1 MIDSQELEAL
11 GIEDFRSTGIDYM
24 ANQMFAK
31 ITIHD
36 NPDGGPCNTRTIYV
50 SERTLEHLH
59 RDIVKAR
66 RDLIEA
72 KRTTWLNDSPCRGKK
87 EVVEIGMPTGKE
99 VARYLHLDDPDKAQ
113 AMWDGDVDTD

>member
-11 GIEDFRSTGIDYM
+11 GIEDFRSTGVDYM
-24 ANQMFAK
+24 ANKMFAK

-36 NPDGGPCNTRTIYV
+36 NPGNIRTIYV

-72 KRTTWLNDSPCRGKK
+72 KRTTWLNSSPCQGKK
-87 EVVEIGMPTGKE
+87 EVVEIGMPTDKE
-99 VARYLHLDDPDKAQ
+99 LAPYLD
-113 AMWDGDVDTD
+113 